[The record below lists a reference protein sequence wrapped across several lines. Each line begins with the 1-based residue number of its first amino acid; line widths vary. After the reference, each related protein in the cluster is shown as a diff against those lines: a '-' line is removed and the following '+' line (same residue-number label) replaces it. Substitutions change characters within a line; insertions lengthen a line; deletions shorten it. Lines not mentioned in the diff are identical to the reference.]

1 MKLIDVLVSFI
12 KLFKNISSAFLVV
25 ANSISYLNSLCMIVW
40 ESYENKY
47 NLERRIWE
55 RKKYRK

>member
-47 NLERRIWE
+47 NLERRI
-55 RKKYRK
+55 